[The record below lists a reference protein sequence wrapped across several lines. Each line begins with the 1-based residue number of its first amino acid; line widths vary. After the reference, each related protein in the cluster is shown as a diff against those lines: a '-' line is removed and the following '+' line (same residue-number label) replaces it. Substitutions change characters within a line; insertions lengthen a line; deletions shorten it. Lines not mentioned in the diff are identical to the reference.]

1 MATAGAE
8 RKRRSNRLSYRIVKI
23 NGKWLVVWMTPLYFQ
38 YEDGMHMIPYPI
50 IIQDTYNVDSY
61 NDVAPSIIIRPMRLR
76 EPPEACY

>member
-61 NDVAPSIIIRPMRLR
+61 NDVAPSIIIRPMRLQ

>member
-1 MATAGAE
+1 
-8 RKRRSNRLSYRIVKI
+8 
-23 NGKWLVVWMTPLYFQ
+23 MTPLYFQ

-61 NDVAPSIIIRPMRLR
+61 NDVAPSIIIRPMCLQ